1 MRFQVRFQVSL
12 AIAFCCTFALM
23 SAHSDAAEYEKCRS
37 GDEPNVTC
45 SYGLGAWGCN
55 GPCTPAT
62 VAIFTAPSGYQVCKP
77 LITRRDIK
85 GGQCYFFQSMPTELQ
100 LHCSA
105 PSAETH
111 ARVHE
116 VTIYSIAAN
125 APNALFDKYRCE
137 KW

>member
-1 MRFQVRFQVSL
+1 MRFQARFQVFIAL
-12 AIAFCCTFALM
+12 AFGCTFALM
-23 SAHSDAAEYEKCRS
+23 SAQGDAAEYNKCRS

-45 SYGLGAWGCN
+45 QYGLGDWGCD
-55 GPCTPAT
+55 GPCKPAT

-85 GGQCYFFQSMPTELQ
+85 GGECYFFQSVPTELQ
-100 LHCSA
+100 LLCGA
-105 PSAETH
+105 PTAGAV

-116 VTIYSIAAN
+116 VTIYSVAAN
-125 APNALFDKYRCE
+125 APSALRAKYECE

>member
-1 MRFQVRFQVSL
+1 MRFSQLFRAAL
-12 AIAFCCTFALM
+12 AIAFGCTFALL
-23 SAHSDAAEYEKCRS
+23 SAQSSAAEYEKCKS

-45 SYGLGAWGCN
+45 QFGLGAWGCD
-55 GPCTPAT
+55 GPCKPAT

-85 GGQCYFFQSMPTELQ
+85 GGECYFFQSMPTELQ

-116 VTIYSIAAN
+116 VTIYSVAAN
-125 APNALFDKYRCE
+125 APKPLWDKYECV